1 MQRKDRMLGWPCCPS
16 GQLYANARIDRLA
29 YCPGQEVK
37 ISGNISNESGKQVL
51 GSEVQLV
58 QRVIFKAPQ
67 GKRIA
72 GRFTWQPKLSKVLKL
87 GKIKTNVLNNFQVKL
102 LASGC
107 NVRGEIG
114 F

>member
-1 MQRKDRMLGWPCCPS
+1 MQRNDRTLGWPCCPS
-16 GQLYANARIDRLA
+16 GHLHAKARIDRLA

-67 GKRIA
+67 GKGIT
-72 GRFTWQPKLSKVLKL
+72 GSFTGNP
-87 GKIKTNVLNNFQVKL
+87 NFRK
-102 LASGC
+102 
-107 NVRGEIG
+107 